1 MIPWSGL
8 TRTSCVWMIH
18 LPDRALRL
26 TDRVDCIRK
35 NASGTAS
42 ATELL
47 VQSCFQYLPES
58 LLAPLIAK
66 MPGEIMNQ
74 LRENQKI
81 VHGLARDWI
90 ADKSRALEVGEGH
103 RDIMTLLGEYHYLCR
118 VFRTLTVLQSRR
130 TTPKTQRRDSLNT
143 R

>member
-1 MIPWSGL
+1 VWTIHHPGDAL
-8 TRTSCVWMIH
+8 KLVDKTDCV
-18 LPDRALRL
+18 
-26 TDRVDCIRK
+26 RK

-42 ATELL
+42 TIELL

-66 MPGEIMNQ
+66 MPGERMNQ
-74 LRENQKI
+74 MRENQKI

-103 RDIMTLLGEYHYLCR
+103 RDIMTLLGEYHYLCQ
-118 VFRTLTVLQSRR
+118 VLGTLTVLQSRR